1 MALFGL
7 GGSKSKSSSTT
18 LQDILQTS
26 VENSSANTTSKTSD
40 VNTAFDAFSKQ
51 SLDTLL
57 QTLTDTQGSKGAGFT
72 KDAAIADSQGLVQGL
87 FNKYSKEVVP
97 QIVAQ
102 GGQGGVYNSTGVQA
116 LANDAFAST
125 VAKGAELQLGAI
137 KDYAGIQQQAQNS
150 GFEAILAA
158 LGLQAKAYSTSDSTG
173 NSATDT
179 VATGTK
185 TSKGTTVQTGK
196 SSGMSASANFSF
208 GG

>member
-1 MALFGL
+1 MASLGL
-7 GGSKSKSSSTT
+7 GASKSKSSSTT
-18 LQDILQTS
+18 FQDILQTS

-57 QTLTDTQGSKGAGFT
+57 QTLTDTQAGKGAGFT
-72 KDAAIADSQGLVQGL
+72 KDAAVADTQGLVQGL

-125 VAKGAELQLGAI
+125 VAKGAELQLSAI

-158 LGLQAKAYSTSDSTG
+158 LGLEAKAYSTSDSTG
-173 NSATDT
+173 TSETDT
-179 VATGTK
+179 LATGTK
-185 TSKGTTVQTGK
+185 TTKGTTRQTGK
-196 SSGMSASANFSF
+196 SSGLSADLSF